1 MIRPI
6 AIPGRP
12 IMKVP
17 VLVALLSLALPAS
30 AHAAGLIEER
40 TELPAVF
47 HTLFGD
53 STHRL
58 DALIV
63 RPDDGIPHPLAIIN
77 HGAPHQA
84 IDRQK
89 ALLEGM
95 REQAREFARR
105 GFVAVSFTRRGYGRS
120 EGAYA
125 EDVREAIHLMR
136 DKPYVDGARIIGVGR
151 SAGGFATVAL
161 TADPLPGLVA
171 AISFAGGRG
180 SDGPDSVCRPSALID
195 AFATF
200 GKTSRTPMLW
210 VYAEN
215 DHYFS
220 PALAHGFFDAFT
232 GAGGHAE
239 MIVEKPFVEDGHT
252 LFSRDGIRIWTKLVD
267 AFLAKQGLK
276 QRDDLLPLKEV
287 ANAPE
292 GLSQSSKDDFVR
304 YLEAKPHKAFVI
316 SQDGHY
322 G

>member
-17 VLVALLSLALPAS
+17 VLAALLSLALPAS
-30 AHAAGLIEER
+30 AHVAGLIEER

-89 ALLEGM
+89 TLPEGM

-120 EGAYA
+120 EGAHAEDAGKCRFATHTEPGRSSA
-125 EDVREAIHLMR
+125 EDVREAIRLMR
-136 DKPYVDGARIIGVGR
+136 DKPYVDGARIISVGR

-161 TADPLPGLVA
+161 TADPPPGLVA

-239 MIVEKPFVEDGHT
+239 MIVEKPFAEDGHT
-252 LFSRDGIRIWTKLVD
+252 LFSRDGIRIWTKRAGPRLQAIPRSDRSNSLMARPPVNPVTVRTML
-267 AFLAKQGLK
+267 LASN
-276 QRDDLLPLKEV
+276 P
-287 ANAPE
+287 
-292 GLSQSSKDDFVR
+292 
-304 YLEAKPHKAFVI
+304 
-316 SQDGHY
+316 
-322 G
+322 